1 MKLSAFKTLLN
12 SQTEINLVQANGSFV
27 PKHFHITE
35 VGLTTKHYIDCG
47 GTERTDKK
55 VSFQVWVEQD
65 IDHRLTPEKLIR
77 IINLSER
84 LFNGEDLEVEVEY
97 QTDSIGRYKIDFD
110 GSNFILSNTYTD
122 CLAKDN
128 CGIPSQ
134 IEKVALADMQNN
146 AANSCTPG
154 GGCC

>member
-1 MKLSAFKTLLN
+1 MKLSEFKTIVN
-12 SQTEINLVQANGSFV
+12 SLTEINFVQSNGSFV

-35 VGLTTKHYIDCG
+35 VGQTIKHYIDCG

-65 IDHRLTPEKLIR
+65 FGHRLSPEKLIR

-84 LFNGEDLEVEVEY
+84 LFDGEDLEVEVEY
-97 QTDSIGRYKIDFD
+97 QTESIGKYKLDFE

-128 CGIPSQ
+128 CGILPQ
-134 IEKVALADMQNN
+134 KEKAALADIQNKPET
-146 AANSCTPG
+146 SCTPG